1 MNYMKYSR
9 SLVMLEAQST
19 EFSAKEGAVK
29 GHLKVETGNG
39 KGALRCT
46 VQNLRYYPKGE
57 YIYKL
62 ILFGRKG
69 ERTLHTIIGNL
80 VVNRYGNS
88 ETYFRFNPLDV
99 DERGNSFDDYFAA
112 IVAAVST
119 RDAKEAL
126 HPVLKGTLEF
136 EGQFAGHS
144 SGKSGRPQVR
154 AAGAVDEATS
164 TEVVEMGESEA
175 APECEEAQAL
185 HSPGKNYNQFYN
197 EYLLNICS
205 YTCKAADCFEEVEPF
220 ETDRTGARWKKISDV
235 STLPL
240 VSPGA
245 HYFAGQYQ
253 HFLFGAA
260 PGEDGTARKYYFA
273 IPGRFLQTEQP
284 DGGRSGFTLWQP
296 VKGAAREKNAYGY
309 WIICVDA
316 LTGSL
321 EDA

>member
-1 MNYMKYSR
+1 MNYMKYNR
-9 SLVMLEAQST
+9 SLVMLEAQSS

-136 EGQFAGHS
+136 EG
-144 SGKSGRPQVR
+144 KSEGQSQRTQVK
-154 AAGAVDEATS
+154 AAASKEEE

-175 APECEEAQAL
+175 CPEREEDQPPQPQEK
-185 HSPGKNYNQFYN
+185 SYNRFYN

-205 YTCKAADCFEEVEPF
+205 YTCKVADYFEEVEPF

-235 STLPL
+235 ETLPL

-260 PGEDGTARKYYFA
+260 PGEEGTARKYYFA
-273 IPGRFLQTEQP
+273 IPGRFLETEQP

-296 VKGAAREKNAYGY
+296 VKGAAKEKSAYGY

-316 LTGSL
+316 LTGEL
-321 EDA
+321 QDA